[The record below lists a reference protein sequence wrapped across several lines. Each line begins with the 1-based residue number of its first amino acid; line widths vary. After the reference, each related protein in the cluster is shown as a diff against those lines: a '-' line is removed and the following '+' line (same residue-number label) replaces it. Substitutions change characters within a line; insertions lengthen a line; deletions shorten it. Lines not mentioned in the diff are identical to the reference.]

1 MFLRINDVTVSPGRI
16 DELGEVLTN
25 KALPVVMAHKGCQGL
40 LCAADRAT
48 GTCHIVSLWDTK
60 ESLEASERAIASIRS
75 ATVDAVEAKVNNIF
89 IAEVLSEVEDL
100 PTRVGSRSRVV
111 RFRAPADSTDNMV
124 DFFETEAVP
133 RLRAQPGFLN
143 AWLTGPVDD
152 ERRLAAVS
160 HWRLTA
166 VSHWADTASL
176 ESSENSAALREQE
189 AKTNAG
195 YSIERVSTA
204 EIIVIERRG

>member
-1 MFLRINDVTVSPGRI
+1 MHLRINDVTVSPGRI
-16 DELGEVLTN
+16 DELGEVLSN
-25 KALPVVMAHKGCQGL
+25 KAQPVVMAQKGCQGL

-48 GTCHIVSLWDTK
+48 GNCAIVSLWDTK

-75 ATVDAVEAKVNNIF
+75 ATVDAVDAKVNSIV
-89 IAEVLSEVEDL
+89 IAEVLSEVVDR

-111 RFRAPADSTDNMV
+111 RFRAPAASTDKMV

-133 RLRAQPGFLN
+133 RLQAQPGFLN
-143 AWLTGPVDD
+143 ARLTRPVEDD
-152 ERRLAAVS
+152 GRLA
-160 HWRLTA
+160 A

-176 ESSENSAALREQE
+176 ESSEKNSAALREQV

-195 YSIERVSTA
+195 TSIEGVSTA
-204 EIIVIERRG
+204 EIIVIERRS